1 VGTGVRGRGGVV
13 LTVTFDASDRLVE
26 GAEEWGEK
34 RMMDTED
41 ALESKVEQALLEI
54 ENVVANEFDVAFSI
68 DGRTVHYEPSKEVAS
83 FFDAQ
88 AAEYDLS
95 VADVARMHVDLYS
108 RVFLHDDEERPP
120 NAPSVE

>member
-1 VGTGVRGRGGVV
+1 MT
-13 LTVTFDASDRLVE
+13 LTFEASDRLVE

-54 ENVVANEFDVAFSI
+54 ENVLANEFDVAFEL
-68 DGRTVHYEPSKEVAS
+68 DGRTVHYEPADEVAS
-83 FFDAQ
+83 FVDAQ
-88 AAEYDLS
+88 AEEYDLPRE
-95 VADVARMHVDLYS
+95 DVVRMHVDLYS
-108 RVFLHDDEERPP
+108 RVFLHSDEERPP